1 MDEQERLDLI
11 KKGQEG
17 MALAELKNHNG
28 YKELID
34 ILKNIYVGALEKLI
48 SSDNIEARATIKV
61 LQDIISIIDDKINL
75 GFQAR
80 EELKEEQFKNQM

>member
-34 ILKNIYVGALEKLI
+34 ILKSIYVGALEKLI
-48 SSDNIEARATIKV
+48 SSDNVEARATIKV
-61 LQDIISIIDDKINL
+61 LEDIISIIDDKINL
-75 GFQAR
+75 SFQAR